1 VYIRRNV
8 GHHSRVPE
16 TENGARIMQKTQ
28 ETLPQT
34 ISRVHA
40 AAIKAKGWMVIEK
53 VGGGTYFV
61 SSEDVTCH
69 ADSIEFTDD
78 AGSHVVVPYRH
89 ITALEV
95 RDRH

>member
-1 VYIRRNV
+1 
-8 GHHSRVPE
+8 
-16 TENGARIMQKTQ
+16 MQKTQ

-34 ISRVHA
+34 IARVHA

-61 SSEDVTCH
+61 SSEEVTCH

-95 RDRH
+95 RDRQ

>member
-1 VYIRRNV
+1 VYIRRDV
-8 GHHSRVPE
+8 GHHSRALKRK
-16 TENGARIMQKTQ
+16 NGARMIQKTQ

-34 ISRVHA
+34 IARVHT

-61 SSEDVTCH
+61 SSEEVTCH

-95 RDRH
+95 RDRQ